1 MTQPHTKDSLLA
13 YLQTL
18 GIKAETFDHPP
29 IFTVAD
35 GEEHWKGIPGTH
47 CKNLFLKDAKGQ
59 MWLVSCPIARKV
71 DLKALPDRI
80 GSARISFGSAD
91 RLRATLFIE
100 PGSVTPFALAND
112 HDKKVICVLDK
123 AMMGDPLLAFHP
135 LVNTASTLISP
146 EGLTTFL
153 KATGHAPKLVTL

>member
-1 MTQPHTKDSLLA
+1 MTQPHTRHSLLA
-13 YLQTL
+13 YLQEL

-35 GEEHWKGIPGTH
+35 GEEHWRGIPGTH

-59 MWLVSCPIARKV
+59 MWLVSTPIARKV
-71 DLKALPDRI
+71 DLKTLPDRI

-112 HDKKVICVLDK
+112 RERKVVCVLDR
-123 AMMGDPLLAFHP
+123 AMMADPLLAFHP
-135 LVNTASTLISP
+135 LENTATTVLP
-146 EGLTTFL
+146 PDGLLAFL
-153 KATGHAPKLVTL
+153 KATGHAPKLVSL

>member
-1 MTQPHTKDSLLA
+1 MTQPHGKDSILD
-13 YLQTL
+13 YLKNL
-18 GIKAETFDHPP
+18 GVETKTYEHPP

-35 GEEHWKGIPGTH
+35 GEEHWRGIPGTH

-59 MWLVSCPIARKV
+59 MWLVSCPINRKV
-71 DLKALPDRI
+71 DLKALPDKI
-80 GSARISFGSAD
+80 GSARISFGSSD

-112 HDKKVICVLDK
+112 RERKVVCVLDK
-123 AMMGDPLLAFHP
+123 AMMQDELLAFHP
-135 LVNTASTLISP
+135 LINTATTTIAP
-146 EGLTTFL
+146 DGLLAFL

>member
-1 MTQPHTKDSLLA
+1 MTQPHTKDSILA
-13 YLQTL
+13 YLQSL
-18 GIKAETFDHPP
+18 GIEAETHAHPP

-35 GEEHWKGIPGTH
+35 GEEHWLGIPGTH

-59 MWLVSCPIARKV
+59 MWLVSCPIHRKV
-71 DLKALPDRI
+71 DLKSLPDKI

-112 HDKKVICVLDK
+112 HDRKVICVLDK
-123 AMMGDPLLAFHP
+123 TMMQDPLLAFHP
-135 LVNTASTLISP
+135 LVNTA
-146 EGLTTFL
+146 TTILAPSALLAFL
-153 KATGHAPKLVTL
+153 KATGHAPRLVNL